1 MSNLAVV
8 YSRAQC
14 GIEAPLVRVEVH
26 LSRGLP
32 GLSIV
37 GLPETAVKESKDRV
51 RAAIINA
58 NLEFPK
64 QRITINLSPADLPKE
79 GGRFD
84 LPIAIGI
91 LAASKQV
98 ARDRLS
104 ETEFI
109 GELSLGGDLR
119 SIKGVLP
126 VAIKAAECNR
136 VLVVPEDNGSEAALI
151 STGVSRT
158 AKSLLQVC
166 SWLNQMD
173 DLPIAEKSET
183 NGLLLT
189 PDLSEVKG
197 QAKAKRALEIA
208 AAGAHNIIFIGPP
221 GTGKTMLATRMP
233 GIMPE
238 LTEKQALETAAIAS
252 ISGQGFDINN
262 WFIPPF
268 RQPHHTASAAALVGG
283 GSNPKPGEI
292 SLSHEGLLF
301 LDELPE
307 FSRHVLEV
315 LREPIESGKITIS
328 RAARQAEFPA
338 RFQLLAAMN
347 PCPCGF
353 LGDKER
359 TCSCTQTQIDRYRA
373 KVSGPLLDRIDMHVE
388 VARIPHKELRM
399 TSDLIEPSADVK
411 ERVSEARGV
420 QFIRNQGKTNAQLN
434 NKEMEQW
441 LNIPE
446 ANLIMLE
453 AAVEKLKL
461 SARAYHRILKI
472 ARTIADLAFSE
483 EVSKMHLLEAISYRC
498 LDRQA

>member
-1 MSNLAVV
+1 MSKLAVV

-14 GIEAPLVRVEVH
+14 GIQAPLVRVEVH

-119 SIKGVLP
+119 AIKGVLP

-151 STGVSRT
+151 STGVCRT

-166 SWLNQMD
+166 AWLNQMD
-173 DLPIAEKSET
+173 KLPIAEKSET
-183 NGLLLT
+183 NGLILT

-208 AAGAHNIIFIGPP
+208 AAGAHNLIFIGPP

-238 LTEKQALETAAIAS
+238 LTEKQALETAAVAS
-252 ISGQGFDINN
+252 ISGQGFDINIH
-262 WFIPPF
+262 FKSPF
-268 RQPHHTASAAALVGG
+268 A
-283 GSNPKPGEI
+283 
-292 SLSHEGLLF
+292 
-301 LDELPE
+301 
-307 FSRHVLEV
+307 
-315 LREPIESGKITIS
+315 
-328 RAARQAEFPA
+328 
-338 RFQLLAAMN
+338 
-347 PCPCGF
+347 
-353 LGDKER
+353 
-359 TCSCTQTQIDRYRA
+359 
-373 KVSGPLLDRIDMHVE
+373 
-388 VARIPHKELRM
+388 
-399 TSDLIEPSADVK
+399 
-411 ERVSEARGV
+411 
-420 QFIRNQGKTNAQLN
+420 
-434 NKEMEQW
+434 
-441 LNIPE
+441 
-446 ANLIMLE
+446 
-453 AAVEKLKL
+453 
-461 SARAYHRILKI
+461 
-472 ARTIADLAFSE
+472 
-483 EVSKMHLLEAISYRC
+483 
-498 LDRQA
+498 